1 MYSAKDRIR
10 FWSKTVVVAGGCI
23 EWRGAAQ
30 AGGYGNF
37 YHDGRL
43 KRATHVAWELA
54 YGPLPEV
61 PGADFRGTCVCHRCD
76 NPCCVNFEHLFLGS
90 HADNMRDMDAKGR
103 RVVLRSEDNP
113 RAKLAPEDV
122 AAIRA
127 SDRSQRALARI
138 YGVSKSQIGNIKRRE
153 QWNRMSQWPEVR

>member
-1 MYSAKDRIR
+1 MSGPRIFDEGSFLVYSASDRAR
-10 FWSKTVVVAGGCI
+10 FWSKVVFVAGGCA

-61 PGADFRGTCVCHRCD
+61 PTADFRGTCVI
-76 NPCCVNFEHLFLGS
+76 
-90 HADNMRDMDAKGR
+90 
-103 RVVLRSEDNP
+103 LRAEDHP

-122 AAIRA
+122 AVIRT
-127 SDRSQRALARI
+127 SSRSQRALARI
-138 YGVSKSQIGNIKRRE
+138 YGVSKSQIGNIKRGE
-153 QWNRMSQWPEVR
+153 QWGRRSQWPEVPHG